1 MISYYKYIFF
11 IFTLL
16 LFSSCTEEYNG
27 GNTPISDVPL
37 YEVAYSGYV
46 KDSSGYPLSGVAVTL
61 RYQNKTVYSGSDGL
75 FSFQGVLS
83 KNDTIIIK
91 KDGYYDGIYSYNGAT
106 NSPQNFTLRTDS
118 SDNVRLLFTGDLS
131 FARRFMDPASPDR
144 TTQLITQDV
153 PDATLK
159 VSDLYG
165 TGQAV
170 IDPIRPLF
178 HSVDFPTVN
187 FESIATRSQA
197 TLDTIHPTKDFA
209 YYTNDL
215 SLALL
220 KDLNINFVSLGNNHV
235 FDYNNNGL
243 SDTLN
248 ALDNNGINHSGAGVN
263 VDEAFAPYRTTIKS
277 TEFSFVGATSIRGDK
292 HSLLYVAHENS
303 SNADDPFATQ
313 GGAAD
318 AHDTA
323 RVSSRLTAENEAG
336 YFPIYQFHG
345 GIEYTQAP
353 NSVALKLM
361 KEAVK
366 SKAGLVVSHHPHSA
380 QGYGMKDGVL
390 MAYGMGNFIFDQDRL
405 DTLLSHIFVCDV
417 KEKKVVKASG
427 YPIYI
432 EDYIPKLLTG
442 DTANRFI
449 RQISEAS
456 RNGSTLLETTLES
469 DFMVFPYQ
477 YKEYLSLN
485 NKYKTQTQTVE
496 VDIDILDKGYEIVD
510 LRHLLPSEYSLSA
523 VEVDSDNLAITVGR
537 DLLWFGSFE
546 DDDVD
551 QDVNEH
557 SIWNFGEG
565 VASSSVAHT
574 GKVSAHILR
583 DESHYDP
590 ALLYFGR
597 RIRVIGDARN
607 QPNKNLSFF
616 GYFKGIDSRPFTVES
631 QYYASIGELEFGS
644 SLLISQD
651 GGTFEWEQFDQ
662 TIPLPADGVSS
673 NEPTVYLSQNA
684 RSLKLYIRML
694 DTQKGSSHLYV
705 DDLAVINWEEAYIN
719 KKSIKLSTPH
729 AREFLKLKGRS
740 GSYRLK
746 LEFKKY
752 IP

>member
-1 MISYYKYIFF
+1 MNVIYKYLFLLS
-11 IFTLL
+11 TLL

-37 YEVAYSGYV
+37 YEVAYSGYI
-46 KDSSGYPLSGVAVTL
+46 KDSSGYPLSGVSVTL
-61 RYQNKTVYSGSDGL
+61 RYQNQTVYSGGDGQ
-75 FSFQGVLS
+75 FSFPSVLS
-83 KNDTIIIK
+83 KNDTMILK
-91 KDGYYDGIYSYNGAT
+91 KAGYYDGIYTYNSMT
-106 NSPQNFTLRTDS
+106 NSPQHFTLRTNS
-118 SDNVRLLFTGDLS
+118 SDNVRFLFTGDLS
-131 FARRFMDPASPDR
+131 FARRFMDPLSLDR

-170 IDPIRPLF
+170 INPTRPLF

-187 FESIATRSQA
+187 FESIATRNQS
-197 TLDTIHPTKDFA
+197 TLDMIHPTKDFA

-220 KDLNINFVSLGNNHV
+220 KDLNINFVTLGNNHV
-235 FDYNNNGL
+235 FDYNSNGL
-243 SDTLN
+243 ADTLD
-248 ALDNNGINHSGAGVN
+248 ALDRNGIKHSGAGLN
-263 VDEAFAPYRTTIKS
+263 VDAAFTPYRTFIKS
-277 TEFSFVGATSIRGDK
+277 SPFSFVGATSIRGDK

-303 SNADDPFATQ
+303 GSADDSFATQ

-318 AHDTA
+318 AHDK
-323 RVSSRLTAENEAG
+323 SRIANRLQAEKSAG

-353 NSVALKLM
+353 NSVALRLM

-366 SKAGLVVSHHPHSA
+366 NKAGLVVSHHPHSA

-417 KEKKVVKASG
+417 KQNKVVKAAG

-449 RQISEAS
+449 KQISEAS
-456 RNGSTLLETTLES
+456 RNGSTLLETKLDS
-469 DFMVFPYQ
+469 NFMVFPYQ

-496 VDIDILDKGYEIVD
+496 LDVDIADKGYEIVD

-523 VEVDSDNLAITVGR
+523 IEVESDKLAITMGR

-551 QDVNEH
+551 SDINEN

-583 DESHYDP
+583 DESHYNP

-607 QPNKNLSFF
+607 EPNKKLSFF
-616 GYFKGIDSRPFTVES
+616 GYFKGVDSRPFTIES

-651 GGTFEWEQFDQ
+651 GGTFEWKQFDQ
-662 TIPLPADGVSS
+662 VIPLPADTVSS
-673 NEPTVYLSQNA
+673 NEPPVYLSQNA
-684 RSLKLYIRML
+684 RALKLYIRML

-705 DDLAVINWEEAYIN
+705 DDLAVINWEETHAN

-729 AREFLKLKGRS
+729 AREFLKLKGAS

-746 LEFKKY
+746 LQFTKY
-752 IP
+752 TP